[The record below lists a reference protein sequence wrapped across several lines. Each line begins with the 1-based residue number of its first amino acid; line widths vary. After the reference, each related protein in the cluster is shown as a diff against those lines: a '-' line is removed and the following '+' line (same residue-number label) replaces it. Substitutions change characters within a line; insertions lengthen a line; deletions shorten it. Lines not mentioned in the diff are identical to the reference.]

1 MTNPEE
7 KNMETA
13 LKYGLDIQLFAEE
26 AESNTEAE
34 PKVEDKAPVIDLN
47 KFDKEEEKDEKLSE
61 LEILKKELEAE
72 RTARAIAETKA
83 KKNKD
88 AFDKAAS
95 DRKLLSDKARAL
107 EAQVDEPN
115 EKLTEY
121 QEKLEAYELK
131 EKKNEALLGLTEIV
145 GINRDHA
152 NLIVS
157 ALYNEDTNEVSV
169 PDLMDTF
176 GQVIRDVITASQK
189 KGYDL
194 REQELASGKPRSM
207 GASKADQSPESI
219 ALELYKQRRA
229 KR

>member
-1 MTNPEE
+1 M
-7 KNMETA
+7 K
-13 LKYGLDIQLFAEE
+13 
-26 AESNTEAE
+26 
-34 PKVEDKAPVIDLN
+34 
-47 KFDKEEEKDEKLSE
+47 KLSE
-61 LEILKKELEAE
+61 LDILKKELEAE
-72 RTARAIAETKA
+72 RTARAITETKA

-107 EAQVDEPN
+107 EARDEPN

-194 REQELASGKPRSM
+194 RTRTC
-207 GASKADQSPESI
+207 I
-219 ALELYKQRRA
+219 W
-229 KR
+229 